1 MTSAYVTRAVVFNLD
16 PSRPQERLAY
26 SYAGARR
33 FAYNWAVGA
42 VRDNLKIRSA
52 ERADG
57 VADSDLTPSLSWSA
71 YSLSK
76 AFNGLKEEAAPWW
89 REVSMHAFRSGITDA
104 AAALRNFADSMKGK
118 RAAAPRPSPRPADV
132 APVAV
137 GSRPQETLGQPRLAS
152 HNRIH
157 PPALQPDRARPGP
170 DPKGDD
176 LLPGR
181 ALAGL
186 VLRALPSG
194 VARTPA
200 GRTIGSS
207 GRHGR
212 P

>member
-1 MTSAYVTRAVVFNLD
+1 MTRAVVFNLD

-118 RAAAPRPSPRPADV
+118 RACTPTV
-132 APVAV
+132 
-137 GSRPQETLGQPRLAS
+137 TT
-152 HNRIH
+152 
-157 PPALQPDRARPGP
+157 
-170 DPKGDD
+170 
-176 LLPGR
+176 
-181 ALAGL
+181 
-186 VLRALPSG
+186 SG
-194 VARTPA
+194 
-200 GRTIGSS
+200 
-207 GRHGR
+207 
-212 P
+212 